1 MSIKTSFLIK
11 ASKIQAAG
19 LLVTVA
25 SLTWS
30 PFGTSVGVGLL
41 ALSWIVALVTKTA
54 AKPQNKIL
62 PFGLIVGFVW
72 CALGI
77 LWSSNIIEG
86 LIVAKI
92 KLPLLIVPLSL
103 CFVPRDNSHD
113 KLIAST
119 FIVSTFTAAI
129 VGIVWGKYVD
139 PGNFSPFISHI
150 RMGLILALG
159 TGLLLLTNRWK
170 FAALYIIVALVE
182 VWHTRCVTGLG
193 MIAFAILFGVANQCF
208 PKYRTASILSAFA
221 SLILISIAAF
231 FSMMPSDFEGQ
242 TPSKTPWGGI
252 YTHYPEKHLEENGHK
267 VWVNIASDE
276 MRVEW
281 NLRSSIPF
289 DSLDANG
296 HKIETTLI
304 RYLTSKGKPK
314 NGLEVKN
321 LTSEEIEFVEA
332 GHTSI
337 RMSTHSGLS
346 LRIDDLKF
354 EIGNYLDG
362 GSPDGNSVTMRFE
375 SSKAA
380 LHILKTKGPKVLLM
394 GVGTGDIYDSLNNAY
409 LETESRLSE
418 KFWKRTH
425 NQYLAWWVG
434 CGFVGLALWLL
445 ALYGSWN
452 NPGAISRLAWWIV
465 AISCIAEDTLETQ
478 VGVTFAVL
486 ALVVFNHTVKK

>member
-1 MSIKTSFLIK
+1 MIK

-30 PFGTSVGVGLL
+30 PFGTSVGIGLL
-41 ALSWIVALVTKTA
+41 ALSWIVSLVTKTTT
-54 AKPQNKIL
+54 KPQNKIL

-72 CALGI
+72 CALGV
-77 LWSSNIIEG
+77 LWSSNFIEG

-103 CFVPRDNSHD
+103 CFVPRDNSQD
-113 KLIAST
+113 KLIASI
-119 FIVSTFTAAI
+119 FIVSTCTAAI
-129 VGIVWGKYVD
+129 VGIIWGKYID

-159 TGLLLLTNRWK
+159 SGLLLLTNKWK
-170 FAALYIIVALVE
+170 YAALYILIAFVE
-182 VWHTRCVTGLG
+182 VWYTRCVTGIG
-193 MIAFAILFGVANQCF
+193 MLAFSILFSVAQLSF
-208 PKYRTASILSAFA
+208 PKDRISSTFCTFSV
-221 SLILISIAAF
+221 LIGISIAVF
-231 FSMMPSDFEGQ
+231 ISIMPSDFKDQ
-242 TPSKTPWGGI
+242 KLSKTPWGGS
-252 YTHYPEKHLEENGHK
+252 YVHYPEKHMEENGHK
-267 VWVNIASDE
+267 VWMNLASDE

-304 RYLTSKGKPK
+304 RFLTSKGKPK
-314 NGLEVKN
+314 NGLEVKK
-321 LTSEEIEFVEA
+321 LSPKEITFVES

-346 LRIDDLKF
+346 LRLDDLKF

-375 SSKAA
+375 AYKAA
-380 LHILKTKGPKVLLM
+380 WRIIKMMDLLSIFL
-394 GVGTGDIYDSLNNAY
+394 GEGTGDLSNELKKSY
-409 LETESRLSE
+409 LESNSELSE
-418 KFWKRTH
+418 KFWINTH
-425 NQYLAWWVG
+425 NQYIAWWIG
-434 CGFVGLALWLL
+434 CGLVGLALWLI
-445 ALYGSWN
+445 ALYGSWIQ
-452 NPGAISRLAWWIV
+452 GGYISRLAWWIV
-465 AISCIAEDTLETQ
+465 VISCLTEDTLETQ
-478 VGVTFAVL
+478 AGVTFTAI
-486 ALVVFNHTVKK
+486 AMVVFGMSYNKKN

>member
-1 MSIKTSFLIK
+1 MVK
-11 ASKIQAAG
+11 ANKIQAAG

-41 ALSWIVALVTKTA
+41 ALSWIVALATKTTI
-54 AKPQNKIL
+54 KPQNKIL

-92 KLPLLIVPLSL
+92 KLPILIIPLSL
-103 CFVPRDNSHD
+103 CFVPRENRYD
-113 KLIAST
+113 KLIAFT
-119 FIVSTFTAAI
+119 FIVSTFTAAL
-129 VGIVWGKYVD
+129 VGIVWGKYID
-139 PGNFSPFISHI
+139 LGNFSPFISHI
-150 RMGLILALG
+150 RMGLILSLG
-159 TGLLLLTNRWK
+159 SGLLLLTNKWK
-170 FAALYIIVALVE
+170 FAVLYILVAFVE
-182 VWHTRCVTGLG
+182 VWYTRCVTGLG
-193 MIAFAILFGVANQCF
+193 MIAFAILFGVANKCF
-208 PKYRTASILSAFA
+208 PKYRTASIFIAFT
-221 SLILISIAAF
+221 SLIVISIAAF
-231 FSMMPSDFEGQ
+231 ISMIPSSFKGQ
-242 TPSKTPWGGI
+242 TPSKTPWGGV
-252 YTHYPEKHLEENGHK
+252 YVHSPEKHIEENGYK
-267 VWVNIASDE
+267 VWVNVASDE

-281 NLRSSIPF
+281 NARSSIPY
-289 DSLDANG
+289 DSLFANG

-304 RYLTSKGKPK
+304 RFLTSQGKPK
-314 NGLEVKN
+314 NGLEVTK
-321 LTSEEIEFVEA
+321 LSSEEIAFVEA

-346 LRIDDLKF
+346 LRLDDLKF

-380 LHILKTKGPKVLLM
+380 LHVLKTKGPKVFLM
-394 GVGTGDIYDSLNNAY
+394 GVGTGDIYDSLNKTY
-409 LETESRLSE
+409 IETESKLSE

-434 CGFVGLALWLL
+434 CGIVGLALWLV
-445 ALYGSWN
+445 ALYGSWIN
-452 NPGAISRLAWWIV
+452 QGAISRLAWWIV
-465 AISCIAEDTLETQ
+465 TISCLTEDTLETQ
-478 VGVTFAVL
+478 AGVTFAVL
-486 ALVVFNHTVKK
+486 ALTIFSSVGNKNG

>member
-1 MSIKTSFLIK
+1 MSIKTSFLVK

-54 AKPQNKIL
+54 TKPQNKIL

-119 FIVSTFTAAI
+119 FIISTFTAAI

-170 FAALYIIVALVE
+170 FAALYIIVA
-182 VWHTRCVTGLG
+182 
-193 MIAFAILFGVANQCF
+193 FG
-208 PKYRTASILSAFA
+208 
-221 SLILISIAAF
+221 
-231 FSMMPSDFEGQ
+231 
-242 TPSKTPWGGI
+242 
-252 YTHYPEKHLEENGHK
+252 
-267 VWVNIASDE
+267 
-276 MRVEW
+276 
-281 NLRSSIPF
+281 
-289 DSLDANG
+289 
-296 HKIETTLI
+296 
-304 RYLTSKGKPK
+304 
-314 NGLEVKN
+314 
-321 LTSEEIEFVEA
+321 
-332 GHTSI
+332 
-337 RMSTHSGLS
+337 
-346 LRIDDLKF
+346 
-354 EIGNYLDG
+354 
-362 GSPDGNSVTMRFE
+362 
-375 SSKAA
+375 
-380 LHILKTKGPKVLLM
+380 
-394 GVGTGDIYDSLNNAY
+394 
-409 LETESRLSE
+409 
-418 KFWKRTH
+418 
-425 NQYLAWWVG
+425 
-434 CGFVGLALWLL
+434 
-445 ALYGSWN
+445 
-452 NPGAISRLAWWIV
+452 
-465 AISCIAEDTLETQ
+465 
-478 VGVTFAVL
+478 
-486 ALVVFNHTVKK
+486 